1 MEDGRQTAGLP
12 QLLPTDCLKTRL
24 PSELCWAGTG
34 AKAAQEQSVSP
45 SVFLGSLSKQR
56 AAGGLEG
63 QLLQASVGPG
73 TPLQPRPACPSDRD
87 YSLFFSTGYA
97 GLRRPP
103 QLSPGR
109 PDGGESG
116 CPPSSP
122 VAHYRPRPSL
132 CDKRPYQHLLVP
144 FTAHSWEGPRKGS
157 VLGRPGLRSWEPS
170 RGWGENAE
178 PPGVVSSG
186 PCPPALGGGTWRGP

>member
-1 MEDGRQTAGLP
+1 M
-12 QLLPTDCLKTRL
+12 
-24 PSELCWAGTG
+24 
-34 AKAAQEQSVSP
+34 
-45 SVFLGSLSKQR
+45 FLGSLSKQR
-56 AAGGLEG
+56 AAGRLEG

-103 QLSPGR
+103 QPSPGR
-109 PDGGESG
+109 PDGGELG

-144 FTAHSWEGPRKGS
+144 FTAHSREGPRKGS

-186 PCPPALGGGTWRGP
+186 PCPPALGGGTWRGPRFTYCDTHHPGAVPAEACRLQPPVTYRKSPTPSRGCAVLSSL